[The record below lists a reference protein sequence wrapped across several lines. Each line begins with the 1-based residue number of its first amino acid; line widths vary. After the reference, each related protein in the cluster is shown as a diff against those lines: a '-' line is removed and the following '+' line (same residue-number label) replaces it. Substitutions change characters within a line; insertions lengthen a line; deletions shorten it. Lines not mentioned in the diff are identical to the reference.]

1 MLIVGAVW
9 LLTLGGWMVFSL
21 FRQVREIRT
30 FADTSAKPIVAAQ
43 PKAEEIA
50 GLRARLAAF
59 SEAIGKKEKATLRLS
74 AADLNTLL
82 ATEEPLAGMKA
93 SALVEDISQEA
104 VRLLVS
110 LQINGVPFSGEH
122 FWLNGTATV
131 APAVHK
137 TKGILLNTQSLAVPG
152 KTVTDG
158 FLQHYKENGHLDTL
172 LLAPYRKEG
181 SAVLGLMQKLTTVR
195 LEAGAV
201 VAEFVP

>member
-1 MLIVGAVW
+1 M
-9 LLTLGGWMVFSL
+9 
-21 FRQVREIRT
+21 
-30 FADTSAKPIVAAQ
+30 
-43 PKAEEIA
+43 
-50 GLRARLAAF
+50 
-59 SEAIGKKEKATLRLS
+59 
-74 AADLNTLL
+74 
-82 ATEEPLAGMKA
+82 
-93 SALVEDISQEA
+93 
-104 VRLLVS
+104 RLLVS